1 MPNID
6 LPLEQLWS
14 YVPRETEPPDFDQ
27 FWAKALDEARSDAG
41 PAGPAGSGASA
52 RSATSPSSTSS
63 PSSPGSGFEIGLE
76 MDAPYMPLAGVEANK
91 VWMTGLG
98 KARISGWYVRPSTG
112 GPFPGIAHFHGYS
125 GRGARPLEVYTLAAQ
140 GIAVLSMDCRG
151 QSGDSPD
158 MPAVDAGHQAGWLT
172 RGLSDPWTHYY
183 RYVFADAALT
193 VEALA
198 SRQEVD
204 ASRIAVMGM
213 SQGGGLALA
222 AAALSGKASFV
233 WSDMPFLSDFPR
245 AIEITPTSPYT
256 EVSTHLRRHPELAE
270 AAFRALSYIDVANHA
285 KRIQC
290 PATLSVGLWDQTCP
304 PSTVFA
310 AYQRLATQ
318 DKDLVVLPYHG
329 HEVTY
334 ELEERR
340 FSQILARLLVKPA
353 R

>member
-6 LPLEQLWS
+6 FSLEELWS
-14 YVPRETEPPDFDQ
+14 YVPVETEPPDFDQ
-27 FWAKALDEARSDAG
+27 FWAKALGEARSDAG
-41 PAGPAGSGASA
+41 FAISGSASSSGSGS
-52 RSATSPSSTSS
+52 
-63 PSSPGSGFEIGLE
+63 GSGSGLE
-76 MDAPYMPLAGVEANK
+76 IDAPYMPLAGVEANK

-125 GRGARPLEVYTLAAQ
+125 GRGARPLDVYTLAAQ

-158 MPAVDAGHQAGWLT
+158 MPAVDAGHHAGWLT
-172 RGLSDPWTHYY
+172 RGLSDPSTHYY

-193 VEALA
+193 VDALA
-198 SRQEVD
+198 SREEVD

-245 AIEITPTSPYT
+245 AVEITPASPYT
-256 EVSTHLRRHPELAE
+256 EVSTHLRRRPELAGT
-270 AAFRALSYIDVANHA
+270 AFRTLAYIDVANHA

-290 PATLSVGLWDQTCP
+290 PARVSVGLWDQICP

-310 AYQRLATQ
+310 AYKRLASE

-334 ELEERR
+334 ELEEQR
-340 FSQILARLLVKPA
+340 FSEILARLLVKPA